1 MSSSYVQSVHL
12 SLDERL
18 LTSLAWYRAK
28 VLVSSN
34 NSK

>member
-1 MSSSYVQSVHL
+1 MSGLYVQSVHL
-12 SLDERL
+12 SLDKKL

>member
-1 MSSSYVQSVHL
+1 MSGLYVPSVYPL
-12 SLDERL
+12 SDKRL
-18 LTSLAWYRAK
+18 LISLAWYRAK